1 MVEIFHSSQG
11 TPFVSAQELYSKL
24 KVTAPIQEW
33 FQEMVDYGFAENVD
47 YSCHHKNHLVKGE
60 VVVEYKWAVKLD
72 MAKHIAMIQKSALGR
87 EIREYLNFLD
97 RKVQDGKLL
106 SHEQIKA
113 LFEICKVLGYFTV
126 QKYLEREHF
135 DFFNKPKEWWKHRAK
150 LLGYEKTDLEEMV
163 KTIGIKYVNER
174 QALFHIDR
182 KKLLRAAIIDLFMA
196 MGKGEEY
203 AKNVA
208 RFAESIVVEIDPPIY
223 DDTEMSLDFKSETE
237 RRTIEQL
244 KVSDTPTLLLAT
256 F

>member
-1 MVEIFHSSQG
+1 MVEIFYSAKG

-24 KVTAPIQEW
+24 QITVPIQVW
-33 FQEMVDYGFAENVD
+33 FQEMIDYGFTENVD
-47 YSCHHKNHLVKGE
+47 YSCHHKNHLLNGE
-60 VVVEYKWAVKLD
+60 MITEYKWAVKLD
-72 MAKHIAMIQKSALGR
+72 MAKHIAMVQKSTLGR

-97 RKVQDGKLL
+97 KKVQDGKLL

-150 LLGYEKTDLEEMV
+150 LLGYEKSDLEEMV
-163 KTIGIKYVNER
+163 KAIGIKYINER

-203 AKNVA
+203 AKNIA
-208 RFAESIVVEIDPPIY
+208 RFIENIAAEIDPPIY
-223 DDTEMSLDFKSETE
+223 DDTNLSLDFKSEGE
-237 RRTIEQL
+237 RNTIAQL
-244 KVSDTPTLLLAT
+244 HMYDTPTSLLAT